1 MKSYS
6 SERTMKQ
13 ESGRSKDT
21 EAKLERKNIVCPM
34 NVLRPINSL

>member
-21 EAKLERKNIVCPM
+21 EAKLESRNLEKGKILCAQ
-34 NVLRPINSL
+34 